1 MTPPTI
7 GELNP
12 EIAKKL
18 GLDEYQIDQLAEEAG
33 RWEGRIIL
41 VTFVVPPPRTDGKK
55 DPIAYLPPSYQRFG
69 VVDRDHRQR
78 VNVGE
83 TWLVETVQKGPGT
96 LFLVPLLR
104 LDPKSLLELQPS
116 RMRELADHIAVKN
129 PSLAKELAAKLPAP
143 PDPVVARQYEE
154 ARATIQE
161 LQKNVDQLSRDK
173 ASLETQLGQLTAMK
187 QTSGAP
193 ASAASGGPN
202 PLRRHP
208 AEAPVTTSSPRI
220 PASPSAE
227 GITLERLEG
236 EQVHSTALVHLAYEI
251 HFTGDLYRIIL
262 RPSPTGV
269 PCDRGKMVL
278 RGLSRVDHS
287 PPPATY
293 SMFWDERLG
302 GFVAYIGQSQR
313 ALEPITTPP

>member
-18 GLDEYQIDQLAEEAG
+18 GLDEYQLGQLGEEAG
-33 RWEGRIIL
+33 RWEGRILL

-69 VVDRDHRQR
+69 IVDRDHRQR

-83 TWLVETVQKGPGT
+83 TWLVEAAQKGVGT
-96 LFLVPLLR
+96 LFLIPLFR
-104 LDPKSLLELQPS
+104 LDSKSLLELQPN
-116 RMRELADHIAVKN
+116 RIRELADHIAVKN

-143 PDPVVARQYEE
+143 PDPIVARQYDE
-154 ARATIQE
+154 ARAAIQE
-161 LQKNVDQLSRDK
+161 LHKTVDQLSRDK
-173 ASLETQLGQLTAMK
+173 ASLETQLGQLTAIK
-187 QTSGAP
+187 QASGAP
-193 ASAASGGPN
+193 PSPASGGPN
-202 PLRRHP
+202 PRRHRP
-208 AEAPVTTSSPRI
+208 AEAPVTTSSPRMAAPI
-220 PASPSAE
+220 PAE
-227 GITLERLEG
+227 GVTLERLEA
-236 EQVHSTALVHLAYEI
+236 EQVHSTALVHTAYEI

-269 PCDRGKMVL
+269 PCDHGKMVL

-293 SMFWDERLG
+293 SMLWDERLG

-313 ALEPITTPP
+313 TLEPTTTPP